1 MQNAKDSS
9 LSPYLSL
16 SPSLSLSFSLSLSL
30 SLSLL
35 LSVSILLCLSVS
47 PFPSPGDLPNPGIEP
62 RSPAFQTDSLPSE
75 PQGKPNQNTEVGCH
89 AFLHGIFLTQGS
101 NSCLPFKKYVFT
113 VNWRIIA
120 LQYCVVSTKYQ
131 HGSAIIPVSL
141 VSPALTGKFFTTSAT
156 WEAFFYHLPLY
167 FFLEFYKSL

>member
-1 MQNAKDSS
+1 MQHSSWSQDVNNLSCVEDAKCKRQLS
-9 LSPYLSL
+9 LSLLFSL

-30 SLSLL
+30 SLYPYLSLSPS
-35 LSVSILLCLSVS
+35 LSLSILLCLSVS
-47 PFPSPGDLPNPGIEP
+47 PFPFPGDLPNPGIEP

-101 NSCLPFKKYVFT
+101 NSCLPFKKYVFS

-120 LQYCVVSTKYQ
+120 LQYCVVSTQYQ
-131 HGSAIIPVSL
+131 HVQP
-141 VSPALTGKFFTTSAT
+141 
-156 WEAFFYHLPLY
+156 
-167 FFLEFYKSL
+167 